1 MSDTQEII
9 TNEVVQLPLNF
20 PQSFLPERRLL
31 AQLLPFA
38 AANGSGDKVAIGDRT
53 NIPTGNSTG
62 KVEPIIHYAVGM
74 GLVTASKKSG
84 EWQLGLTALGQVI
97 LDEDPFLSERQTL
110 WLMHLMLCRRLAS
123 GPATSGVAAPWFALF
138 AAGGFRLG
146 KQFRQQDFV
155 DFLTELH
162 GDAGYLKS
170 LGGIAVRSYLEDSCL
185 GATGALQEIM
195 VNDEKVLEQQP
206 APVDKS
212 FFPVYAAYLY
222 LIWDELFSNES
233 QISLDSFASHS
244 RCFVVL
250 CWDEAMIA
258 CWLDWMADTGL
269 LQIDRYTGAPI
280 LLRLKSTMQVISAIY
295 SELI

>member
-1 MSDTQEII
+1 
-9 TNEVVQLPLNF
+9 
-20 PQSFLPERRLL
+20 LPERRLL

-38 AANGSGDKVAIGDRT
+38 AANGSGDKVAIGART

-74 GLVTASKKSG
+74 GLVTSIKISG
-84 EWQLGLTALGQVI
+84 GWQLGLTALGHVI

-110 WLMHLMLCRRLAS
+110 WLMHLMLCRRL
-123 GPATSGVAAPWFALF
+123 TSSSSTGGIADPWFALF

-146 KQFRQQDFV
+146 MQFRQQDFA
-155 DFLTELH
+155 DFLVERH

-170 LGGIAVRSYLEDSCL
+170 LAGIVVRSYLEDSCL
-185 GATGALQEIM
+185 GDIGVLQEIT
-195 VNDEKVLEQQP
+195 VNDEKILERQP

-222 LIWDELFSNES
+222 LIWDELFSNEN
-233 QISLDSFASHS
+233 QVSLDGFASHS

-250 CWDEAMIA
+250 GWDEAMIA

-280 LLRLKSTMQVISAIY
+280 LLRLKSTMQVISTIY
-295 SELI
+295 SEII